1 MAKNGNNKQKA
12 SQQNYSES
20 MNTRYC
26 VTRRYNLTFGEAVQ
40 NVRDQLEKSGFD
52 IVSELDVKEYLS
64 SKMED
69 MPEHIIL
76 MVCNR
81 DTASNLMAN
90 DIQMSILFP
99 CNVTV
104 KEVEDSTVIEVSIED
119 TDTTWSSSFKTDVAD
134 IANKT
139 KEALKNILSNIGRTN
154 VKL

>member
-1 MAKNGNNKQKA
+1 MAKKGNNGQKA